1 MMGATSS
8 PRLDSSWGISLVAL
22 ALMLL
27 SIGAG
32 LVFGDRGPSEVL
44 SLGLP
49 PGLWRLALFAGAS
62 LWALS
67 LVFSG
72 LSRALLWWARAKGP
86 LYQVPEDA
94 SVEDTLKAIAQHVQ
108 ACMLAKDQDASSALD
123 VLLRGGLVLGA
134 SDIHFNP
141 LASELTI
148 TFRIDGVLHAVTSLP
163 DGLAAR
169 LSGRVKVLARLDRF
183 SNEPQDGSLRRVLG
197 DLQVEAR
204 VSVLPSNHG
213 ERVVLR
219 LVRGGEAITRLQAL
233 GFDPVTTKKF
243 KELLRRPQGIF
254 YVSGPVGSGKTTTLY
269 SMLQEL
275 HLDRGDTTSIVT
287 LEDPIEVQLPFATQ
301 TQINRKAAMNFAQT
315 LRSVLRQDPGA
326 LMLGE
331 VRDKETAEIATQ
343 AGLTGHMILT
353 TIHVQSASGT
363 FARLIEM
370 DIEPFVLASSC
381 NASLAQ
387 RLVRRLCPACAR
399 PTTVTRDLKD
409 RFAQRGV
416 SLRKSEYLEPMG
428 CPQCEKRGYSGR
440 LPVAELLIVSEA
452 IQDAVRRRATS
463 EEIHKLAVGEGM
475 SPLIY
480 AALDL
485 ADRGE
490 TSLEEVLRVA
500 G

>member
-1 MMGATSS
+1 MGATLSA
-8 PRLDSSWGISLVAL
+8 RRDSSLGISLAAAL
-22 ALMLL
+22 IGLL
-27 SIGAG
+27 SAG
-32 LVFGDRGPSEVL
+32 VGVATGNLHPTEVW
-44 SLGLP
+44 SMGFP
-49 PGLWRLALFAGAS
+49 PGPWRVALFATS
-62 LWALS
+62 ILWGLALAAY
-67 LVFSG
+67 LLQAG
-72 LSRALLWWARAKGP
+72 LAWWARTKGP
-86 LYQVPEDA
+86 LYQIPANA
-94 SVEDTLKAIAQHVQ
+94 SVEETLLAIQQHVQ
-108 ACMLAKDQDASSALD
+108 LCMSTKDPDVSSALD

-134 SDIHFNP
+134 SDLHFNP
-141 LASELTI
+141 LAGELTV
-148 TFRIDGVLHAVTSLP
+148 TFRIDGVLHTVTTLP
-163 DGLAAR
+163 GQWASR
-169 LSGRVKVLARLDRF
+169 LSRRVKVLARLDSF
-183 SNEPQDGSLRRVLG
+183 TNDPQDGSLRRVLG
-197 DLQVEAR
+197 DLKLEAR
-204 VSVLPSNHG
+204 VSILPANHG

-219 LVRGGEAITRLQAL
+219 LVRGGEAVTRLDHL
-233 GFDPVTTKKF
+233 GFDPETTKKF
-243 KELLRRPQGIF
+243 KQLLRRPQGIF

-301 TQINRKAAMNFAQT
+301 TQINRKVAMDFAQT

-353 TIHVQSASGT
+353 TVHVQSAAGT

-370 DIEPFVLASSC
+370 DVEPFVLASSC

-387 RLVRRLCPACAR
+387 RLVRRLCPECAR
-399 PTTVTRDLKD
+399 PASVTPELSE

-416 SLRKSEYLEPMG
+416 ILHRSDYLEPMG
-428 CPQCEKRGYSGR
+428 CPKCEKRGYLGR

-452 IQDAVRRRATS
+452 IQEAIRRRASS
-463 EEIHKLAVGEGM
+463 EEIHRLAVSEGM
-475 SPLIY
+475 SPLIH
-480 AALDL
+480 AALDR
-485 ADRGE
+485 ANAGE